1 MRDSLRLGRIAGFP
15 VAVHWS
21 VLVVV
26 LLLAWGLAEGVLP
39 ESAPGHSAATYW
51 LVGVPGALLLICSLL
66 AHEIS
71 HAVVARRVGVEV
83 EGLTL
88 WMFGGVARL
97 RGEATTARA
106 DLQIAVV
113 GPATSL
119 VLAGAFGFVW
129 WLLDMLGQPALA
141 VSLAG
146 WLAGINL
153 LLAVF
158 NLVPGAPLDGGR
170 VLRALLWG
178 RWGDHDRAAAAATS
192 AGQLVGFTLVGF
204 GLLAFFGGDYVGGLW
219 LILIGWFL
227 HGAARAEQAAY
238 IAEHVLHGVVVRDV
252 MSSDVRTV
260 GSDLTV
266 EHLIESLVL
275 GGRHSAYPVVDPEG
289 SVRGLVALAQLRTVP
304 ASARASTLVGEVAV
318 PLSQVSTCGPDEPV
332 AQVLQKL
339 AGDAGRRA
347 LVFDEGRLV
356 GILTPADITRVLEAR
371 QLLGATR

>member
-119 VLAGAFGFVW
+119 VLAGAFGLVW
-129 WLLDMLGQPALA
+129 WLLDTLGQPALA
-141 VSLAG
+141 VSLTG
-146 WLAGINL
+146 WLAGEAI
-153 LLAVF
+153 A
-158 NLVPGAPLDGGR
+158 GAL
-170 VLRALLWG
+170 
-178 RWGDHDRAAAAATS
+178 
-192 AGQLVGFTLVGF
+192 
-204 GLLAFFGGDYVGGLW
+204 
-219 LILIGWFL
+219 
-227 HGAARAEQAAY
+227 
-238 IAEHVLHGVVVRDV
+238 GV
-252 MSSDVRTV
+252 
-260 GSDLTV
+260 
-266 EHLIESLVL
+266 
-275 GGRHSAYPVVDPEG
+275 
-289 SVRGLVALAQLRTVP
+289 
-304 ASARASTLVGEVAV
+304 
-318 PLSQVSTCGPDEPV
+318 
-332 AQVLQKL
+332 
-339 AGDAGRRA
+339 
-347 LVFDEGRLV
+347 
-356 GILTPADITRVLEAR
+356 TP
-371 QLLGATR
+371 